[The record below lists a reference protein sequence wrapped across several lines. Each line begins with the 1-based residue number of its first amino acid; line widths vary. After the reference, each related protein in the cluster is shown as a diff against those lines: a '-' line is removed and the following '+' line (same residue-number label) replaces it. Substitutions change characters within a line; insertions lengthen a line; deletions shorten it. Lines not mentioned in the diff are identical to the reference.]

1 MFNLAETGHD
11 QSDPEESL
19 DSYQLNLQRLQHY
32 CVNPMANNILKLS
45 NGRKNI
51 SISVSNSRITLKEV
65 SFTVAYLKSEVD
77 SVLNVFLELYRR
89 YISTF
94 HITVRSSDC
103 DR

>member
-1 MFNLAETGHD
+1 
-11 QSDPEESL
+11 
-19 DSYQLNLQRLQHY
+19 
-32 CVNPMANNILKLS
+32 MADNILKLS

-51 SISVSNSRITLKEV
+51 SISVSNSRITLNEV

-89 YISTF
+89 HISTF

-103 DR
+103 DKYIDVLMTIEKVFAARRSANGRINVKLLCYHGC